1 MRFGLDPSGRRE
13 LLWFWSRGV
22 DRCLSYKLPLLG
34 GQAGKEGDGQVEG
47 ERTGRESPASLAL
60 TCGFCE
66 QCLVGPDQLFVANKS
81 AAMALASLRAS
92 HSLFQLIL
100 TVDNEVSPS
109 YAQKIKA

>member
-22 DRCLSYKLPLLG
+22 DRRLSYKLPLLG

-47 ERTGRESPASLAL
+47 ERTGRESPASLTL